1 MKKDKEN
8 NFKTP
13 EGYFDSFHD
22 RLMDKI
28 KQEETAA
35 GESIIPKTDGFTV
48 PQEYFS
54 NLTQDVLS
62 KTVNSGKGKVVQL
75 KPYRKFFYG
84 AAAAAAVL
92 FLIFIP
98 NWTTEPQIGFEDL
111 AHTEIDDYF
120 NTAQL
125 DMSTYEI
132 AEVVSLEDIE
142 LSDVMDVDLEEDNIL
157 NYLDENVEDIEELN
171 LDYSDY
177 E

>member
-1 MKKDKEN
+1 MKKDKE

-13 EGYFDSFHD
+13 EGYFDSFHE

-28 KQEETAA
+28 QQEETAL
-35 GESIIPKTDGFTV
+35 GETIIPKSDGFAV
-48 PQEYFS
+48 PDGYFA

-62 KTVNSGKGKVVQL
+62 KTIDGQKGKVIQL
-75 KPYRKFFYG
+75 GAYKKLFYAV
-84 AAAAAAVL
+84 AATAAVF
-92 FLIFIP
+92 FLIFAP
-98 NWTTEPQIGFEDL
+98 NWTAEPEIGFEDL
-111 AHTEIDDYF
+111 ARTEIDDYF
-120 NTAQL
+120 DTAEL

-142 LSDVMDVDLEEDNIL
+142 LSDVMEVNLEAENIL
-157 NYLDENVEDIEELN
+157 DYLDENVEDIEELN